1 MLERLQK
8 VMATAGVASRRK
20 CQEIIKQGRVKVD
33 GKVVLETGFKVNPNI
48 ARIEV
53 DGVLLK
59 NTKLVYLVMNKPKG
73 CVTTMS
79 DPQKRKTVVDY
90 LPEINERVKP
100 VGRLDYNTE
109 GLLLFTNDGELMAR
123 LTHPKYG
130 VWKTYEV
137 EVYGEMTAKEAQKLE
152 RGVLIEGRKTSEA
165 KVKILG
171 YDAKNKKSKVE
182 ISIHEGRKHQVK
194 NMFLAIGKKVINLK
208 RIKYATLTLKKLRKG
223 ECKMLSKVE
232 VQKLRKSV
240 GLE

>member
-33 GKVVLETGFKVNPNI
+33 GKVILETGYKINTDS

-53 DGVLLK
+53 DGIPLK
-59 NTKLVYLVMNKPKG
+59 NTKLVYLVMYKPKG
-73 CVTTMS
+73 CVTTMN

-130 VWKTYEV
+130 IWKTYEA
-137 EVYGEMTAKEAQKLE
+137 EIFGEMTAKEAQKLE
-152 RGVLIEGRKTSEA
+152 KGVIIDGKKTSEA

-208 RIKYATLTLKKLRKG
+208 RIKYATLTLKKMRRG
-223 ECKMLSKVE
+223 ECRMLSKVE
-232 VQKLRKSV
+232 VQKLKNSV

>member
-33 GKVVLETGFKVNPNI
+33 GKVILETGFKINPHS

-53 DGVLLK
+53 DGVILK

-73 CVTTMS
+73 CVTTMN

-130 VWKTYEV
+130 IWKTYEV
-137 EVYGEMTAKEAQKLE
+137 EIYGDMTAGEAQKLE
-152 RGVLIEGRKTSEA
+152 RGVLIEGKKTSEA

-194 NMFLAIGKKVINLK
+194 NMFLAIRKKVISLK

>member
-223 ECKMLSKVE
+223 ECIMLSKVE

>member
-1 MLERLQK
+1 MFERLQK
-8 VMATAGVASRRK
+8 VMATVGVASRRK

-33 GKVVLETGFKVNPNI
+33 GKVVLETGFKINPNS

-53 DGVLLK
+53 DGMLLK

-171 YDAKNKKSKVE
+171 YDAKNKKCKVE